1 MCCAVTHLNL
11 ISTLSPTVGDHQS
24 EGQHVC
30 LVAVTSVTLSAVSA
44 PEENA
49 NTIRANVFRH
59 IQHFREVPGDNMTME
74 EGDQGGGGHGVKIN

>member
-1 MCCAVTHLNL
+1 M
-11 ISTLSPTVGDHQS
+11 SG
-24 EGQHVC
+24 
-30 LVAVTSVTLSAVSA
+30 AVTSVTLSAVSA

-74 EGDQGGGGHGVKIN
+74 EGDQGGGGHGCKNKLI

>member
-1 MCCAVTHLNL
+1 MSGAVT
-11 ISTLSPTVGDHQS
+11 S
-24 EGQHVC
+24 
-30 LVAVTSVTLSAVSA
+30 ASVTLSAVSA

-74 EGDQGGGGHGVKIN
+74 EGDQGGGGHGCKNKLI